1 MSLVRAS
8 VHAMALKDMEPP
20 VNHRPGTLTFQ
31 CNICS
36 ATDVIHLPGLTR
48 EGISCA
54 RCRSSARTRA
64 IVRAVSVELFGKNLP
79 LPDFPTRKDLRGLGT
94 SDSEHYAVPLAQ
106 KFDYQNTYL
115 HREPFLDLSAR
126 TPVSLIDS
134 NDFVISSEVFEHIPP
149 PVSRA
154 FENVWKMLKP
164 GGVLVLTVPYSTQA
178 ETVEHFPE
186 LNEFSIV
193 EKDGSFVLRNKTKAG
208 VVQEFNDLVFHEGPG
223 STLEMRV
230 FAENALIQH
239 LKDTG
244 FADIKV
250 HRTADLVHGIW
261 WPEPWSLPISARK
274 PNRPSNSRPR

>member
-1 MSLVRAS
+1 
-8 VHAMALKDMEPP
+8 MALKDMERP
-20 VNHRPGTLTFQ
+20 VDHRPETLTFQ

-36 ATDVIHLPGLTR
+36 ATNVIHLPGLTR
-48 EGISCA
+48 EGISCVS
-54 RCRSSARTRA
+54 CGSTMRTRA
-64 IVRAVSVELFGKNLP
+64 IVRTLSLELFGKNLP
-79 LPDFPTRKDLRGLGT
+79 LPNFPTRKDLRGLGT
-94 SDSEHYAVPLAQ
+94 TDSEGYAVPLAQ

-164 GGVLVLTVPYSTQA
+164 GGVLVLTVPYGTQA

-208 VVQEFNDLVFHEGPG
+208 VVQEFNDLVFHGGPG

-239 LKDTG
+239 LKDVG
-244 FADIKV
+244 FTDIKV
-250 HRTADLVHGIW
+250 HRTADLVHGIS

-274 PNRPSNSRPR
+274 PNRLSDSRPR

>member
-1 MSLVRAS
+1 MDSQTNCQPGMLCFLCNVCGEKCLINGEELRREQAS
-8 VHAMALKDMEPP
+8 CL
-20 VNHRPGTLTFQ
+20 G
-31 CNICS
+31 CN
-36 ATDVIHLPGLTR
+36 
-48 EGISCA
+48 
-54 RCRSSARTRA
+54 SSPRTRA
-64 IVRAVSVELFGKNLP
+64 IIRVLSLELFGKNLP
-79 LPDFPTRKDLRGLGT
+79 LPYFPTRKDLRGLGT

-250 HRTADLVHGIW
+250 HRTADLVHGIC